1 MLRHIKAV
9 FSHSVVSMMRVENF
23 LQLPCALGGASLV
36 LGVWQARILGL
47 LIGLMMMVT
56 SAQAGAIRDGEIEE
70 LIDDYT
76 RPLLIAAG
84 LNPEAVGLTVVN
96 DRALNAY
103 VTMGQNIFVHT
114 GLILESDSPNMVI
127 GVMAHEIGH
136 ITGGHLARSSD
147 AITRAQTP
155 ALVATILGFGS
166 LLAGNPEAGIALIS
180 GGQQIAQRSFL
191 VYSRAQ
197 EASADVSAL
206 KLLDATGQ
214 SPDGIIELMDTLA
227 GQEILNEIHQ
237 DPYARSHPMSR
248 DRVNAYIAGA
258 ADSKYRHQADDPE
271 MVFRHNMARA
281 KLFGFIDRPEVTFRR
296 YEGDQSPP
304 AQYARAIA
312 FHQQAK
318 LDQSI
323 ALIDGLIAQ
332 YPENPWF
339 YELKGQVFYES
350 GVAVKGLDPY
360 KKAIS
365 LKPNEP
371 LLLVGLATCQIGLGV
386 EQSDYNDAAIENL
399 RKALRMDPENATA
412 YFFMSKAYG
421 QLERAPYAEWSLAE
435 YYAFMRNPQAVS
447 YAQRALRGLPKDSI
461 EYLRSRDIL
470 KMTF

>member
-1 MLRHIKAV
+1 
-9 FSHSVVSMMRVENF
+9 
-23 LQLPCALGGASLV
+23 
-36 LGVWQARILGL
+36 
-47 LIGLMMMVT
+47 
-56 SAQAGAIRDGEIEE
+56 
-70 LIDDYT
+70 
-76 RPLLIAAG
+76 
-84 LNPEAVGLTVVN
+84 
-96 DRALNAY
+96 
-103 VTMGQNIFVHT
+103 
-114 GLILESDSPNMVI
+114 
-127 GVMAHEIGH
+127 
-136 ITGGHLARSSD
+136 
-147 AITRAQTP
+147 
-155 ALVATILGFGS
+155 
-166 LLAGNPEAGIALIS
+166 
-180 GGQQIAQRSFL
+180 
-191 VYSRAQ
+191 
-197 EASADVSAL
+197 
-206 KLLDATGQ
+206 
-214 SPDGIIELMDTLA
+214 
-227 GQEILNEIHQ
+227 
-237 DPYARSHPMSR
+237 
-248 DRVNAYIAGA
+248 
-258 ADSKYRHQADDPE
+258 

-421 QLERAPYAEWSLAE
+421 QLERAHYAEWSLAE
-435 YYAFMRNPQAVS
+435 YYALMRNPQAVS

>member
-1 MLRHIKAV
+1 MRRHIKAV
-9 FSHSVVSMMRVENF
+9 ISDSVVTMMIKEKL
-23 LQLPCALGGASLV
+23 LQWPGLSRPSSFMLNL
-36 LGVWQARILGL
+36 WQARPIGVLV
-47 LIGLMMMVT
+47 GLMMMVT
-56 SAQAGAIRDGEIEE
+56 SAHAGAIRDGEIEE

-84 LNPEAVGLTVVN
+84 LNPAAVGLTVVN

-147 AITRAQTP
+147 AIARSQTP

-197 EASADVSAL
+197 EASADVTAL

-214 SPDGIIELMDTLA
+214 SPEGIIELMDTLA
-227 GQEILNEIHQ
+227 GQEILNEVYQ

-258 ADSKYRHQADDPE
+258 ASSQYRDQTDDPE
-271 MVFRHNMARA
+271 LVFRHNMARA
-281 KLFGFIDRPEVTFRR
+281 KLFGFIDPPEVTFRR
-296 YEGDQSPP
+296 YDGDQSPS

-312 FHQQAK
+312 YHQQAR
-318 LDQSI
+318 LEQSI
-323 ALIDGLIAQ
+323 ELIDGLIAQ

-350 GVAVKGLDPY
+350 GIALKGLEPY
-360 KKAIS
+360 EKAIS
-365 LKPNEP
+365 LKPEEP
-371 LLLVGLATCQIGLGV
+371 LLLIGLATCQIGLGV
-386 EQSDYNDAAIENL
+386 EQTEFNDAAIENL
-399 RKALRMDPENATA
+399 RKALRMDSENATA

-435 YYAFMRNPQAVS
+435 YYALMRNPKAVT